1 MRIGRFAGA
10 AFGLAAAAFIATLPA
25 AAENGVTSDKIVLG
39 QEAALAGPASALGQG
54 MHDGL
59 MAAFDEVNKAGG
71 VKGHKIEL
79 VSVDDGYEPT
89 KAITAAKKLIDEDK
103 VFALVGSVGT
113 PTSAAVQPIASEAGV
128 PFIGAFTGAEFLR
141 TPYKPGVVN
150 VRASYFQETEAM
162 VEHLTKDL
170 GYTRIAI
177 FYQDD
182 AFGQAG
188 LTGVKRALDK
198 RHMQLVAEGTYE
210 RNTTA
215 VKGALLS
222 IMKGSPQA
230 VIMIGAYAPCAA
242 FIKLA
247 HQVKLAATFVNISF
261 VGSDAL
267 AKELGSDGAGVVV
280 TQVVPLPEDTS
291 IDLVKRYQAALKA
304 SKPDAKPGFVSL
316 EGYMVGR
323 LVVAALDKVKGDLT
337 RKALLDAIT
346 NTGTFD
352 LGGVKLEYSATSNR
366 GSSQV
371 FLTVL
376 QPDGSFKQVDHLAK
390 VTG

>member
-1 MRIGRFAGA
+1 MRMGLLAGVALGFVVTALIA
-10 AFGLAAAAFIATLPA
+10 ASPA
-25 AAENGVTSDKIVLG
+25 SAENGVSADKIVFG
-39 QEAALAGPASALGQG
+39 QEAALDGPAAALGQG

-59 MAAFDEVNKAGG
+59 LAAFDEVNKNGG
-71 VKGHKIEL
+71 VKGHKLEL
-79 VSVDDGYEPT
+79 ISVDDGYEPG
-89 KAITAAKKLIDEDK
+89 KAITAAKKLINDDK

-113 PTSAAVQPIASEAGV
+113 PTAAAVQPIATEASV

-141 TPYKPGVVN
+141 DPYKPGVVN
-150 VRASYFQETEAM
+150 VRASYFQETETM

-170 GYTRIAI
+170 GVTRIAI

-188 LTGVKRALDK
+188 LAGVKRALDK

-222 IMKGSPQA
+222 IMKGKPEA
-230 VIMIGAYAPCAA
+230 VIMIGAYQPCAA

-247 HQVKLAATFVNISF
+247 HQVKLDATFVNISF

-267 AKELGSDGAGVVV
+267 AKELGADGAGVVI
-280 TQVVPLPEDTS
+280 TQVVPLPEDAS
-291 IDLVKRYQAALKA
+291 IELVKRYQAALKA

-316 EGYMVGR
+316 EGYMTGR
-323 LVVAALDKVKGDLT
+323 LVVEALAKIDGDIT
-337 RKALLDAIT
+337 RKALLDAIAK
-346 NTGTFD
+346 TGTFD
-352 LGGVKLEYSATSNR
+352 LGGVKLVYGPDNNR

-371 FLTVL
+371 FLTVI
-376 QPDGSFKQVDHLAK
+376 QPDGSFKAVEKLTK
-390 VTG
+390 TGG